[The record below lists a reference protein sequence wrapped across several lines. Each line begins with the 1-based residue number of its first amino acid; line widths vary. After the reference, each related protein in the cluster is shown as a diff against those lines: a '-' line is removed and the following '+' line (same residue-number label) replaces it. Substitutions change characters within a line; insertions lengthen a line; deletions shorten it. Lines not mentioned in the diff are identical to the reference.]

1 MPTIS
6 LSVSVAANAVS
17 GNVLAGSPFEFIS
30 QPSIIILAVTQA
42 GAAASDITADF
53 QIGGE
58 SVAQQANVS
67 DRDAFPTFLDDNFVK
82 AGGQA
87 GERLF
92 LNFNNTTAGALVVQ
106 VLLDISPL

>member
-1 MPTIS
+1 MPIIS
-6 LSVSVAANAVS
+6 LLTSVAANGVS
-17 GNVLAGSPFEFIS
+17 GNVLAGSPFEFVN
-30 QPSIIILAVTQA
+30 QPSIIRLAVTQA

-58 SVAQQANVS
+58 SVALQANVS
-67 DRDAFPTFLDDNFVK
+67 DRTAFPTFLDDIFVS

-92 LNFNNTTAGALVVQ
+92 LNYNNTTAGALVVQ
-106 VLLDISPL
+106 TLLDVSPL